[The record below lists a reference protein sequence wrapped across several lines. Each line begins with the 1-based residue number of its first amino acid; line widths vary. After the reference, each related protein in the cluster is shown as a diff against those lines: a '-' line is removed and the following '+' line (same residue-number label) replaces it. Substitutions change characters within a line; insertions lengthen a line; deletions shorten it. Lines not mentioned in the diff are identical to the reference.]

1 MKFAINISHA
11 TSTQPENRRT
21 FPKTNAFTVI
31 ALNGKKYNKQIKK
44 VKALIY
50 KCVCMIPKCVLH
62 TNNYGISLV
71 YKCVCM
77 IHKCVL
83 HTNNYGISLV
93 YKCVR
98 MIHKFVLHSNNYG
111 ISLVY
116 KCVCMI
122 HGILRNDVII
132 NTSPPLVTVSSFIFS
147 ILSEINHTKNQIL
160 QKYFL

>member
-50 KCVCMIPKCVLH
+50 KCVCMIHKCVLH

-71 YKCVCM
+71 YKCVC
-77 IHKCVL
+77 
-83 HTNNYGISLV
+83 
-93 YKCVR
+93 